1 MTIKDS
7 LICPSCGNG
16 GRIVGVQPLLDN
28 VRFDTI
34 ECDCGTSWR
43 AYYSVGDVVTEIT
56 RVPMEDDVVDEK
68 TEDVTE

>member
-28 VRFDTI
+28 VRFDTV
-34 ECDCGTSWR
+34 ECECGTSWR
-43 AYYSVGDVVTEIT
+43 AYYNVSDVVTEII
-56 RVPMEDDVVDEK
+56 RVPMPEEETSQND
-68 TEDVTE
+68 TNVTE